1 MKKEYHKK
9 IIFWAPLLSHVG
21 TINAIIGMADSF
33 KKFLKYEVYIFN
45 VFGEFDEFKL
55 KKDYHFIDVFRF
67 ARFFPQTGK
76 LSKIFIHLFSILSLP
91 YFFLKIIQIKPN
103 ILISS
108 LLGYLTNL
116 LKFLTNKII
125 FINSIQ
131 GYPRFNYLRYVIWR
145 LLYGKSDFIF
155 VMTKKTRIELIN
167 KINLN
172 SKKIFNIN
180 NPIISSDIRKLAN
193 ENLTV
198 NEENLFKKKV
208 FCSVG
213 RLTKQKNFNE
223 LFLGLKKYSDFYD
236 DNFNLIV
243 IGDGE
248 MRKDLEN
255 FIKKN
260 NIKNFFLLGFKSNPY
275 KYMARSSL
283 YVCTSL
289 WEEPGHTL
297 IEAGYLNLPIL
308 TSNCPNGPDE
318 IIRENYN
325 GFKYKLGN
333 VEDMVKNI
341 NKINHL
347 KNDEL
352 LKIKINMKKTISSYT
367 KFKFSKSVEQIIK
380 I

>member
-21 TINAIIGMADSF
+21 TINAVIGMADSF

-67 ARFFPQTGK
+67 ARYLPQTGK
-76 LSKIFIHLFSILSLP
+76 LSKIFVHLFSILSLP

-131 GYPRFNYLRYVIWR
+131 GYPRFNYLRYAVWR
-145 LLYGKSDFIF
+145 LLYSKSDFIF

-172 SKKIFNIN
+172 PQKIFNIN
-180 NPIISSDIRKLAN
+180 NPIISSDIRILAN
-193 ENLTV
+193 ENLTT
-198 NEENLFKKKV
+198 NEENFFKKKV

-243 IGDGE
+243 IGEGE
-248 MRKDLEN
+248 MKKDLEN

-283 YVCTSL
+283 YMCTSL

-318 IIRENYN
+318 IIRDNYN

-333 VEDMVKNI
+333 IEDMAKNV

-352 LKIKINMKKTISSYT
+352 LKIKINMKRTISSYT
-367 KFKFSKSVEQIIK
+367 KLKFSKSIEQIIK